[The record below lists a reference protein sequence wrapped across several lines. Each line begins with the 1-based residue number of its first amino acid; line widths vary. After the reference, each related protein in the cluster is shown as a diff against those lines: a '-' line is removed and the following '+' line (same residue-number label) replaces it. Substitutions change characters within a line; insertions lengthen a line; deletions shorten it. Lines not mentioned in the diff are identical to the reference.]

1 MPVGESLE
9 LRHPVFIHPMLATFI
24 GGLVIPL
31 VAIVCGCGVAAL
43 KIWCRYSP
51 AQPDFSA
58 EDRAK
63 IGRIT
68 ETVDKM
74 ESRVTALETLL
85 KEEQTNKAASH
96 EQTT

>member
-1 MPVGESLE
+1 
-9 LRHPVFIHPMLATFI
+9 MLATFSE
-24 GGLVIPL
+24 GCLIPL

-43 KIWCRYSP
+43 KILRRYP
-51 AQPDFSA
+51 PVQPDFSA
-58 EDRAK
+58 EDRAM

-68 ETVDKM
+68 EMVDKM

>member
-1 MPVGESLE
+1 MLE
-9 LRHPVFIHPMLATFI
+9 TYI

-43 KIWCRYSP
+43 KILCRYSP

-68 ETVDKM
+68 EMVDKM
-74 ESRVTALETLL
+74 ERRVTALETLL
-85 KEEQTNKAASH
+85 QEEHTNKAASH

>member
-1 MPVGESLE
+1 
-9 LRHPVFIHPMLATFI
+9 MLATFI
-24 GGLVIPL
+24 GGSVIPLVASVIPL

-43 KIWCRYSP
+43 KILCRYPP
-51 AQPDFSA
+51 ARPDFST

-68 ETVDKM
+68 EMVDKM

-96 EQTT
+96 EQNT

>member
-1 MPVGESLE
+1 
-9 LRHPVFIHPMLATFI
+9 MLATFI
-24 GGLVIPL
+24 GGSVIPL

-43 KIWCRYSP
+43 KILCRYPP
-51 AQPDFSA
+51 ARPDFSA

-68 ETVDKM
+68 EMVDKM

-96 EQTT
+96 EQNT